1 MNIANPLAHGVLG
14 ASALG
19 LLGTPSGQRIRTE
32 SPRARRRALKR
43 FDTRGERPTRGG
55 RLVERV
61 LTAPNASPRCAAPHR
76 LSGARTPRAVVSNTG
91 TAAAYGRTAPCEIGA
106 HPRTAAPVQRRRRGQ
121 RHTHPNRRRP
131 LERIADGAADIDTY
145 SVDGFLLIHLSLYT
159 SMLPSLSLHQ
169 CWKLTVHP
177 QSYRK
182 RISLNSGSSA
192 LRVRPVLCNFL
203 HVSPEAIL
211 HMPRQHLARREVG
224 RERYEVAGHGI
235 KRSALIGHNSSR
247 VGRILRENGCQS

>member
-1 MNIANPLAHGVLG
+1 MHGTHTLRPLRLCVVVRASAERAMNIANPLAHGVLG

-19 LLGTPSGQRIRTE
+19 LLGTPSGQRTRTE

-131 LERIADGAADIDTY
+131 LERIAEGAADT
-145 SVDGFLLIHLSLYT
+145 
-159 SMLPSLSLHQ
+159 
-169 CWKLTVHP
+169 
-177 QSYRK
+177 
-182 RISLNSGSSA
+182 A
-192 LRVRPVLCNFL
+192 RPPPGAF
-203 HVSPEAIL
+203 
-211 HMPRQHLARREVG
+211 PRPAQGREV
-224 RERYEVAGHGI
+224 RHASLVADRGALPGSGGY
-235 KRSALIGHNSSR
+235 RSAPPMTRSAPLK
-247 VGRILRENGCQS
+247 